1 MVHGNPFYISL
12 VGPVALIIVFNTYVL
27 CVVIVKL
34 HKHYKEKIES
44 EFSQLITDARI
55 AFTCNILLGTTWVFA
70 LFAVGKA
77 TMMFHWLFC
86 IFNSLQG
93 FFIFIFYTVRNPDLQ
108 KLLLRKL
115 KKESKPSGV
124 FVESSTWRKEG
135 ENNFDAYHNLHN
147 SHNLHNL
154 PNSHYFI

>member
-27 CVVIVKL
+27 CVVILEL
-34 HKHYKEKIES
+34 HKHYQDKIES
-44 EFSQLITDARI
+44 KFSQLMTDARI

-70 LFAVGKA
+70 LFAFGKA
-77 TMMFHWLFC
+77 IMIFQWLFC

-115 KKESKPSGV
+115 KKHSKSSGV
-124 FVESSTWRKEG
+124 FAESSAWRKEG
-135 ENNFDAYHNLHN
+135 EYNFDVCHNLHN
-147 SHNLHNL
+147 
-154 PNSHYFI
+154 

>member
-34 HKHYKEKIES
+34 HKHYKDKIES

-55 AFTCNILLGTTWVFA
+55 AFTCNILLGTTWLFA
-70 LFAVGKA
+70 LFAVGEA
-77 TMMFHWLFC
+77 TIIFQWLFC

-115 KKESKPSGV
+115 NKHSKPSGV
-124 FVESSTWRKEG
+124 FAESSTWRKEG
-135 ENNFDAYHNLHN
+135 EYSFDVCHNLHN
-147 SHNLHNL
+147 S
-154 PNSHYFI
+154 Y

>member
-27 CVVIVKL
+27 CVVILKL
-34 HKHYKEKIES
+34 HKHYQDKIES
-44 EFSQLITDARI
+44 KFSQLMTDARI

-77 TMMFHWLFC
+77 IMIFQWLFC

-115 KKESKPSGV
+115 KKHSKSSGV
-124 FVESSTWRKEG
+124 FAESSAWRKEG
-135 ENNFDAYHNLHN
+135 QYNFDVCHNLHN
-147 SHNLHNL
+147 
-154 PNSHYFI
+154 

>member
-27 CVVIVKL
+27 CVVILKL
-34 HKHYKEKIES
+34 HNHYQDKIES
-44 EFSQLITDARI
+44 KFSQLMTDARI

-70 LFAVGKA
+70 LFAFGKA
-77 TMMFHWLFC
+77 IMIFQWLFC

-115 KKESKPSGV
+115 KKHSKSSGV
-124 FVESSTWRKEG
+124 FAESSAWRKEG
-135 ENNFDAYHNLHN
+135 EYNFDVCHNLHN
-147 SHNLHNL
+147 
-154 PNSHYFI
+154 